1 MRNYEIMY
9 IIRPTLESEAI
20 KEVVAYFNEIL
31 TSNNANVLEF
41 KEWGLR
47 DLAYEIEKHKKGYYV
62 WLKVEADVPAVNEF
76 NRLIRINESVI
87 RYIIVKEGDNY

>member
-9 IIRPTLESEAI
+9 ILRPTLESEAI

-47 DLAYEIEKHKKGYYV
+47 DLAYEIEKHKKATTYG
-62 WLKVEADVPAVNEF
+62 LKLKLIMPAVNEF

-87 RYIIVKEGDNY
+87 RYIIVKEGE